1 MANSGNN
8 TIEKFNSSG
17 VGSVFAAASLSN
29 PLDLAFD
36 GSGNLFV
43 SNGGAGYYNGTIER
57 FNPSGVGSVFAS
69 GLRAPVGLAF
79 DSNGNLFFSN
89 VGTIGTTG
97 QNGTIEKFNS
107 SGVASVFASG
117 LNDPYGLA
125 FDSSGSLY
133 AVNSGENTILKYNS
147 SGAASVFA
155 SSGVSFPIFVAIQV
169 PEPDSLVM
177 FGLGLSG
184 VALSRLRQR
193 FREHCLR

>member
-69 GLRAPVGLAF
+69 GL
-79 DSNGNLFFSN
+79 
-89 VGTIGTTG
+89 
-97 QNGTIEKFNS
+97 
-107 SGVASVFASG
+107 
-117 LNDPYGLA
+117 NDPYGLA

-155 SSGVSFPIFVAIQV
+155 SWGVSFPIFVAIQV